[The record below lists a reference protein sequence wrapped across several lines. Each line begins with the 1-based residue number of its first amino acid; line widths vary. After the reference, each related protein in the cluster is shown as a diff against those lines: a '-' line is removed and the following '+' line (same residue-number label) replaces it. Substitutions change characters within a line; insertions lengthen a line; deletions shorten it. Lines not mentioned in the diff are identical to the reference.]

1 MSRVN
6 AKCLREWL
14 DEVSVQ
20 YSDRPALAGI
30 HGSVVT
36 YAKLRSRI
44 NQLSAQLN
52 NLGVGAQQTVA
63 VVLPDGPEAL
73 ITILA
78 VAQTATVFPLN
89 HRDPESEIAALFDQ
103 IRPALVVVPEEVAPA
118 RGAAESMNIPRIEQ
132 SASGE
137 SSIDFT
143 WTFSGASIAPR
154 DPASPHLE
162 TPLIYVATA
171 GSTSRPKVVSLSHR
185 SIFVSINHAA
195 EWMEVDCD
203 DRALCVMPFY
213 HIHSIVRS
221 TFPALSRGAQIVCTP
236 GFDPVRL
243 PEWIDRFRP
252 TYFTAS
258 PSVYRGVLKRAS
270 MTGWQPAH
278 SDLRLLVTGSDA
290 IDQRT
295 VTQIQQLLRAPVK
308 QFYGLSEASP
318 LIAVTPESMIDVPE
332 GAVGKVNPAWSVQ
345 CLDEDHQPVAV
356 GQTGQIAIQGGIIN
370 PVVSTDDTAERVR
383 NGWLL
388 TGDMGYVDA
397 AGYLFF
403 AGRADDRIN
412 RAGEKIS
419 VAFIEKVLREIPGVA
434 DAVVFGAPDSEYGQ
448 RVAAAIVCDDQRL
461 QANDIRLAASQMLG
475 HDRLPEHIVITDRLP
490 TSAAGDR

>member
-1 MSRVN
+1 
-6 AKCLREWL
+6 
-14 DEVSVQ
+14 
-20 YSDRPALAGI
+20 
-30 HGSVVT
+30 
-36 YAKLRSRI
+36 
-44 NQLSAQLN
+44 
-52 NLGVGAQQTVA
+52 
-63 VVLPDGPEAL
+63 
-73 ITILA
+73 
-78 VAQTATVFPLN
+78 
-89 HRDPESEIAALFDQ
+89 
-103 IRPALVVVPEEVAPA
+103 
-118 RGAAESMNIPRIEQ
+118 
-132 SASGE
+132 
-137 SSIDFT
+137 
-143 WTFSGASIAPR
+143 
-154 DPASPHLE
+154 
-162 TPLIYVATA
+162 
-171 GSTSRPKVVSLSHR
+171 
-185 SIFVSINHAA
+185 
-195 EWMEVDCD
+195 
-203 DRALCVMPFY
+203 
-213 HIHSIVRS
+213 
-221 TFPALSRGAQIVCTP
+221 
-236 GFDPVRL
+236 
-243 PEWIDRFRP
+243 
-252 TYFTAS
+252 
-258 PSVYRGVLKRAS
+258 
-270 MTGWQPAH
+270 
-278 SDLRLLVTGSDA
+278 LVTGSDA

-461 QANDIRLAASQMLG
+461 QANDIRLAASQKLG

-490 TSAAGDR
+490 TSAGGKIQRRKLADHYKVGSGQDDAEPDTDTVCIAPRNTTEEQLARIWRELLEVETVGIHDTFLELGGNSMLAIQAVAWASKVFDVQIPLASFLGEVTIAELAVKVTCLLSEDAANLEELLEEIEAMSDEEARRHFE